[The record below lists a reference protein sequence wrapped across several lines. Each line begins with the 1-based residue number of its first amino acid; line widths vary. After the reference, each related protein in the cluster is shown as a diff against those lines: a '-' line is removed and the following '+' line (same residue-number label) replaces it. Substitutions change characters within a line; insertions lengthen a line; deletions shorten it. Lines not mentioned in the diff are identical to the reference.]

1 MWPNNSVLGGI
12 DEFRQSRLGFD
23 ILNGIDT
30 AKLYPYTG
38 SKKVSGRKGEE
49 EQKENTGDEKGFST
63 FLWCVYSPLFS
74 LFFFTT
80 ILCGVFF
87 YVA

>member
-1 MWPNNSVLGGI
+1 MWPNNSVLDGI

-49 EQKENTGDEKGFST
+49 EQKENTGDEKEFRS
-63 FLWCVYSPLFS
+63 
-74 LFFFTT
+74 
-80 ILCGVFF
+80 
-87 YVA
+87 

>member
-1 MWPNNSVLGGI
+1 MWPYNSVLGGI

-38 SKKVSGRKGEE
+38 SKKVSGREE
-49 EQKENTGDEKGFST
+49 KKDKKKTQGMRWE
-63 FLWCVYSPLFS
+63 
-74 LFFFTT
+74 
-80 ILCGVFF
+80 ILARLMPVLIS
-87 YVA
+87 

>member
-1 MWPNNSVLGGI
+1 MGQKVNWLAIRLRNSVLGDI

-49 EQKENTGDEKGFST
+49 EQKENTGDEKGFRS
-63 FLWCVYSPLFS
+63 
-74 LFFFTT
+74 
-80 ILCGVFF
+80 
-87 YVA
+87 

>member
-63 FLWCVYSPLFS
+63 FLWCVYF
-74 LFFFTT
+74 
-80 ILCGVFF
+80 CGVLA
-87 YVA
+87 YSV

>member
-38 SKKVSGRKGEE
+38 SKKVSGFFGS
-49 EQKENTGDEKGFST
+49 NTSLQVITVTRSSVSDK
-63 FLWCVYSPLFS
+63 LMMLCVHPG
-74 LFFFTT
+74 
-80 ILCGVFF
+80 IM
-87 YVA
+87 

>member
-1 MWPNNSVLGGI
+1 MWSNNSVLGGI

-38 SKKVSGRKGEE
+38 SKKYREE
-49 EQKENTGDEKGFST
+49 KEKK
-63 FLWCVYSPLFS
+63 
-74 LFFFTT
+74 
-80 ILCGVFF
+80 
-87 YVA
+87 